1 MDTHNFA
8 DHFAH
13 TEPSTDNMPSDP
25 DMAHL
30 LDQFDTI
37 FNNHAANT
45 PVATSKA
52 RQNTPSHQSGFRD
65 PKLFELANSLQQG
78 LLSQASNETIQSA
91 WEAFGQFMNAM
102 KARSH
107 HHGLGYRMA
116 KHLDSF
122 TTDPNDKAT
131 LAADQRMTQLSNSSL
146 KMGGEIDQLRH
157 ERDKYRTK
165 AASTD
170 QLVACVYQQTQK
182 LQQALREIERLNRLN
197 QGLRASNASL
207 VQRLQGDTPNIL
219 SNEEVIKRYNEK
231 HSRLASVPA
240 TSARSQTEDSLNL
253 TYPWPPSTMS
263 RQGQTTQ
270 DRGRMPNNHIAGSF
284 QQGVITP
291 PISTGSSPS
300 IKTATIHHQ
309 ESPLHQSCG
318 GSSTHKETPT
328 QAAPSNTLERMPRVS
343 VSSSNV
349 DMNDVAND
357 GDAAFSAALSEQGLA
372 ANFRHALQGSS
383 SPDASHIP
391 PSSFGSEDANRDRTG
406 HPPESGYP
414 SGPTQASSM
423 YNHNAQVQPC
433 ESVSPRQH
441 VQRPATNSWLQSTAA
456 VQQQSGQK
464 RGSEWLDEVAP
475 TTAVPLPLKRVKT
488 AETTD
493 TAQKEPA
500 PKKAPVKKA
509 APKKTEPKPKGR
521 RRSKKDKE
529 LEAKMWTPY
538 MVDLQKE
545 LLGQPEAPTPTPQ
558 PPKATETIT
567 IPDETDD
574 DDNDDDDELLHAL
587 QEAYTNLEEPEGA
600 TAPGNT

>member
-1 MDTHNFA
+1 MDTHNFTN
-8 DHFAH
+8 HFAH

-30 LDQFDTI
+30 LGQFDTI
-37 FNNHAANT
+37 FNNYAANT

-107 HHGLGYRMA
+107 HQGLGYRMA

-122 TTDPNDKAT
+122 TTDPNDKGT

-146 KMGGEIDQLRH
+146 KMGGEINQLRH
-157 ERDKYRTK
+157 ERDQYRTK

-170 QLVACVYQQTQK
+170 QLVACVHQQTRK
-182 LQQALREIERLNRLN
+182 LQQALREIERLNKLN

-207 VQRLQGDTPNIL
+207 VQRFQGNIPNIL
-219 SNEEVIKRYNEK
+219 SNEEVIKQYNEK

-240 TSARSQTEDSLNL
+240 TSRGAQTEDSLNL

-270 DRGRMPNNHIAGSF
+270 DRGRMPNNHISGSF

-300 IKTATIHHQ
+300 IKTATPHHQ
-309 ESPLHQSCG
+309 EPPLHKCRG
-318 GSSTHKETPT
+318 GSSTHRETPT
-328 QAAPSNTLERMPRVS
+328 QAVPSNTFERMPRVS
-343 VSSSNV
+343 INSPSNI
-349 DMNDVAND
+349 DMNDAAND
-357 GDAAFSAALSEQGLA
+357 GGAAFSAALSEQGLA
-372 ANFRHALQGSS
+372 ANFRHALQRSS

-391 PSSFGSEDANRDRTG
+391 PSSFGREYANRDRTS

-414 SGPTQASSM
+414 SGPTQASSK
-423 YNHNAQVQPC
+423 YNHNAQVQPR
-433 ESVSPRQH
+433 EGVSPRQH
-441 VQRPATNSWLQSTAA
+441 NQRPATKPWLQSTAA
-456 VQQQSGQK
+456 VQQPSGQK
-464 RGSEWLDEVAP
+464 RGSEWLNEVAP
-475 TTAVPLPLKRVKT
+475 TTGVPLPSKRVKT

-500 PKKAPVKKA
+500 RKKAPVKKA

-521 RRSKKDKE
+521 GNSKKDKE

-538 MVDLQKE
+538 MVDLQRQ
-545 LLGQPEAPTPTPQ
+545 LLRQPKAPTPTP
-558 PPKATETIT
+558 
-567 IPDETDD
+567 
-574 DDNDDDDELLHAL
+574 
-587 QEAYTNLEEPEGA
+587 
-600 TAPGNT
+600 

>member
-1 MDTHNFA
+1 
-8 DHFAH
+8 
-13 TEPSTDNMPSDP
+13 MPSDP

-30 LDQFDTI
+30 LGHFDTI
-37 FNNHAANT
+37 FNNDAANT

-52 RQNTPSHQSGFRD
+52 RQNNPSHQSGFRD
-65 PKLFELANSLQQG
+65 PELFELANSLQQG
-78 LLSQASNETIQSA
+78 LLSQPSNETIQSA

-102 KARSH
+102 EARSH
-107 HHGLGYRMA
+107 HQGLGYRMA

-157 ERDKYRTK
+157 ERDQYRTK

-207 VQRLQGDTPNIL
+207 VQRLQGNTPNIL
-219 SNEEVIKRYNEK
+219 SNEEVIKQYNEK

-240 TSARSQTEDSLNL
+240 TSGRAQTEDSLNL

-270 DRGRMPNNHIAGSF
+270 DRGRMPNNHISGSF

-300 IKTATIHHQ
+300 IKTATPHHQ
-309 ESPLHQSCG
+309 EPPLYKCLG
-318 GSSTHKETPT
+318 GSSTHRETPT
-328 QAAPSNTLERMPRVS
+328 QAVPSNTFERMPRVS
-343 VSSSNV
+343 INSSSNI
-349 DMNDVAND
+349 DMNK
-357 GDAAFSAALSEQGLA
+357 
-372 ANFRHALQGSS
+372 QGSS

-391 PSSFGSEDANRDRTG
+391 PSSFGREDANRDRTS

-414 SGPTQASSM
+414 SGPTQASSK
-423 YNHNAQVQPC
+423 YNHNAQVQPR
-433 ESVSPRQH
+433 EGVSPRQDN
-441 VQRPATNSWLQSTAA
+441 QRPATKPRLQGTAA
-456 VQQQSGQK
+456 VQQPSGHK
-464 RGSEWLDEVAP
+464 RGSEWLNEVAP
-475 TTAVPLPLKRVKT
+475 TIGVPLPSKRVKT

-500 PKKAPVKKA
+500 RKKAPVKKA
-509 APKKTEPKPKGR
+509 APKKIEPKPKGR

-538 MVDLQKE
+538 MVDLQKQ
-545 LLGQPEAPTPTPQ
+545 LLGQPKAPAPTPR

-574 DDNDDDDELLHAL
+574 DDDDELLHAL

-600 TAPGNT
+600 TAPGNTSVNQDDAKLDTPTPKKIRE